1 MIESRGYVPQTET
14 KEQPKSKL
22 LSEIERL
29 QKEIEK
35 LDAALV
41 NSMDADKN
49 IELEDQRQRLSARR
63 DILNAME
70 VAEETGSK
78 LAVIEAGIKAIDG
91 AQGTDAKFNEDLE
104 KTRLSLTTQR
114 DALRA
119 SQEDR
124 QDRQINIEGMLAET
138 MLDLNSADWRDKEAE

>member
-104 KTRLSLTTQR
+104 KTR
-114 DALRA
+114 
-119 SQEDR
+119 
-124 QDRQINIEGMLAET
+124 QIFQFLFAIVQ
-138 MLDLNSADWRDKEAE
+138 